1 MHNNGTR
8 YSVLIFLICADVL
21 EQKFKDLC
29 WASMEEETIKNGLG
43 KENAVAAIWRLR
55 KRLLLF
61 Q

>member
-1 MHNNGTR
+1 
-8 YSVLIFLICADVL
+8 
-21 EQKFKDLC
+21 
-29 WASMEEETIKNGLG
+29 MEEERIKNGQG